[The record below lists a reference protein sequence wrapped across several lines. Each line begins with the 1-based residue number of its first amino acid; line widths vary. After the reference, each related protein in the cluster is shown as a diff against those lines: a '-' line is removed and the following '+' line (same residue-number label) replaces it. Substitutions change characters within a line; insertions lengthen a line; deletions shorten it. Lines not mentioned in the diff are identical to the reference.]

1 VSSPVRIF
9 VLTKSEQR
17 VVIVIVLLLVA
28 IALAKRHYN
37 ERGSVSS
44 PALSPSQTALPV
56 RPKKESARSD
66 DDQ

>member
-1 VSSPVRIF
+1 MSRLARIF

-17 VVIVIVLLLVA
+17 VVIVVVLLLVA
-28 IALAKRHYN
+28 IALAKRHYD

-44 PALSPSQTALPV
+44 PALSPSQTAPV
-56 RPKKESARSD
+56 RPKKESVRSD